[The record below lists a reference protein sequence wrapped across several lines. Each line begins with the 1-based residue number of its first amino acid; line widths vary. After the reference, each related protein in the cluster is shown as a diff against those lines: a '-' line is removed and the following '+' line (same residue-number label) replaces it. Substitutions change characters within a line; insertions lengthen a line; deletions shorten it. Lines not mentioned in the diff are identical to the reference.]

1 MTHQRERAATAD
13 THCLSLPPPPP
24 LPPPFAFVTTIS
36 LSFFLQLS
44 DDERIELAKH
54 VYDKAAG
61 RVKVVGTGTFEG
73 TVEEQAAFCKR
84 MDEVT
89 DAVVVLICK
98 LKVVSVEVVV

>member
-1 MTHQRERAATAD
+1 M
-13 THCLSLPPPPP
+13 
-24 LPPPFAFVTTIS
+24 
-36 LSFFLQLS
+36 
-44 DDERIELAKH
+44 AKH

-89 DAVVVLICK
+89 DAVVVLICLMAKEDESDAVWKANVQK
-98 LKVVSVEVVV
+98 LLDLTGDIPLGLCVRNTRGALAMFCRLTRGVLGLSSRSSTHE